1 MILIWHW
8 LILLIFLIYLIFIF
22 VFFGKKRCAKLET
35 QQRLMLRSFMCH
47 RQVRL
52 LLFSKPWKP
61 KCHWLCASPRVFPS
75 TTWFASNTPW
85 FASRRAVW
93 SDQIVQELSH
103 QSRWVHQRHP
113 SLVGNVLHCF
123 VWFAVQN
130 RHYASCRPQKRIDR
144 CCIAFGYL
152 DIRGCQ
158 PDHRNRLGTDIV
170 RRHRW
175 RSVQR
180 HRFHR
185 LSRSV
190 PQRSRNQR
198 YHSDWWDR
206 WTSRREGCRIF
217 AAAQSGKHIFPLIQP
232 PKLNAIELMLFHS
245 RVAGYPCQASGVVHR
260 RFDRSTRPA
269 YGSRWCYYLRWQRRC
284 PGQDQ
289 RSRKGRRY
297 CYQKPSTNGPWIVE
311 GNAAIGIG
319 LNSTEFKIHNK
330 SIACYRV
337 AFIALKNIENL

>member
-1 MILIWHW
+1 MMLIWHL

-217 AAAQSGKHIFPLIQP
+217 AAAQSGKHFSSNSTTQIECHRTNVVSFTCCRVSVPSQWCRSSPVWPLHP
-232 PKLNAIELMLFHS
+232 AGVWVTLVLLSP
-245 RVAGYPCQASGVVHR
+245 VAKAVPR
-260 RFDRSTRPA
+260 TRSTLSKRPA
-269 YGSRWCYYLRWQRRC
+269 LLLPEAQHKWAVNCW
-284 PGQDQ
+284 
-289 RSRKGRRY
+289 RK
-297 CYQKPSTNGPWIVE
+297 CSDWNWSKFHWI
-311 GNAAIGIG
+311 
-319 LNSTEFKIHNK
+319 
-330 SIACYRV
+330 
-337 AFIALKNIENL
+337 